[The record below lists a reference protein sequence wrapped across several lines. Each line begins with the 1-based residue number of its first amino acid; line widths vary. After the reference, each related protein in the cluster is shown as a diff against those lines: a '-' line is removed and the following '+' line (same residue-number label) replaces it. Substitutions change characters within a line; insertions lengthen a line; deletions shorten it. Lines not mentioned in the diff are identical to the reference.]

1 MDIAVTSHKRLLVVN
16 FFKGQKDN
24 PKINA
29 ILLVKGS
36 LEDTDYEDY
45 TAQLEVLEREIN
57 ERERVNYFYS
67 WFSIVF
73 YRDQRNF
80 RGEVMTMNMKILKMT
95 FMIQISPIS
104 DSHLF

>member
-1 MDIAVTSHKRLLVVN
+1 LDIAVTSHKRLLVVN

-36 LEDTDYEDY
+36 LEDTDYKDY
-45 TAQLEVLEREIN
+45 TAQLEVLEREIH
-57 ERERVNYFYS
+57 ERERVVYFYS
-67 WFSIVF
+67 CFLIVF
-73 YRDQRNF
+73 SRDQRNF
-80 RGEVMTMNMKILKMT
+80 KGEVMTMNMKILKMT
-95 FMIQISPIS
+95 FLIQISPIS